1 MNTFITTFLP
11 NVSEI
16 WDEVLQSTWETL
28 YMTLVAG
35 LIAGIL
41 GVILGVILVVTEDG
55 GILESRHLYNV
66 LDKLVNIFR
75 SLPFIILMALIVPF
89 TRLVVGTS
97 IGTTASIV
105 PLVVATVPFYARQ
118 IQNALVEVDAGVI
131 EAAQSM
137 GASPWEII
145 FRVYL
150 KEGLPGIIRVSSVTI
165 INLIGLTAMAG
176 AIGGGGLGNLAITR
190 GYNRFQNDVTLVA
203 TIIILIIVFISQA
216 IGNALVKK
224 VSHEYK
230 KNKNGGNQS

>member
-1 MNTFITTFLP
+1 MNIFMTTFLP

-16 WDEVLQSTWETL
+16 WDEVLLSTWETL
-28 YMTLVAG
+28 YMTLIAG
-35 LIAGIL
+35 LIAGGL
-41 GVILGVILVVTEDG
+41 GVILGVILLVTEDG
-55 GILESRHLYNV
+55 GILENKHLYNV

-89 TRLVVGTS
+89 TRFVVGTS

-118 IQNALVEVDAGVI
+118 IQNALVEVDPGVI

-224 VSHEYK
+224 VSH
-230 KNKNGGNQS
+230 

>member
-16 WDEVLQSTWETL
+16 WDEVIQSTWETL

-35 LIAGIL
+35 LVAGGL
-41 GVILGVILVVTEDG
+41 GVILGVILVVTQDG
-55 GILESRHLYNV
+55 GILENRHLYNV

-89 TRLVVGTS
+89 TRFVVGTS

-137 GASPWEII
+137 GASPGEII

-216 IGNALVKK
+216 IGNALEKK
-224 VSHEYK
+224 VSH
-230 KNKNGGNQS
+230 

>member
-16 WDEVLQSTWETL
+16 WDEVLLSTWETL

-35 LIAGIL
+35 LIAGVL
-41 GVILGVILVVTEDG
+41 GVILGVILVVTEEG

-89 TRLVVGTS
+89 TRFVVGTS

-203 TIIILIIVFISQA
+203 TIITLIIVFISQA

-224 VSHEYK
+224 VSH
-230 KNKNGGNQS
+230 

>member
-16 WDEVLQSTWETL
+16 WDEVLLSTWETL

-118 IQNALVEVDAGVI
+118 IQNALVEVDPGVI

-224 VSHEYK
+224 VSH
-230 KNKNGGNQS
+230 

>member
-35 LIAGIL
+35 LIAG
-41 GVILGVILVVTEDG
+41 ILGVILVVTEDG

-137 GASPWEII
+137 GASPGEII

-176 AIGGGGLGNLAITR
+176 AIGGGGLGNLALTR

-224 VSHEYK
+224 VSH
-230 KNKNGGNQS
+230 

>member
-16 WDEVLQSTWETL
+16 WDEVLLSTWETL

-224 VSHEYK
+224 VSL
-230 KNKNGGNQS
+230 

>member
-16 WDEVLQSTWETL
+16 WDEVLLSTWETL

-35 LIAGIL
+35 LIAGVL

-55 GILESRHLYNV
+55 GILASRHLYNV

-89 TRLVVGTS
+89 TRIVVGTS

-118 IQNALVEVDAGVI
+118 IQNALVEVDPGVI

-203 TIIILIIVFISQA
+203 TIITLIIVFISQA

-224 VSHEYK
+224 VSH
-230 KNKNGGNQS
+230 

>member
-137 GASPWEII
+137 GASPGEII

-216 IGNALVKK
+216 IGNTLVKK
-224 VSHEYK
+224 VSH
-230 KNKNGGNQS
+230 

>member
-16 WDEVLQSTWETL
+16 WDEVLLSTWETL

-35 LIAGIL
+35 LIAGVL
-41 GVILGVILVVTEDG
+41 GVILDVILVVTQDG
-55 GILESRHLYNV
+55 GILESKHLYNV

-89 TRLVVGTS
+89 TRFVVGTS

-224 VSHEYK
+224 VSH
-230 KNKNGGNQS
+230 